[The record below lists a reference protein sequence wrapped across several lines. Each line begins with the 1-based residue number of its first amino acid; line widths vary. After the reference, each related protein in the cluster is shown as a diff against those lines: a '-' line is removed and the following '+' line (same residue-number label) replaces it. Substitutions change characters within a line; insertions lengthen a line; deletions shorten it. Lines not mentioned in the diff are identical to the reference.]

1 MTPVADY
8 IIDLDKRITFV
19 ERQTRKLAQ
28 SDVSTFA
35 VESAASLPPPQDG
48 MVVLLLDTNTQMV
61 VVNLLGTGLAWTAG
75 GPIPGWP

>member
-8 IIDLDKRITFV
+8 IIDLDKRITYV

-28 SDVSTFA
+28 ADVVVAAMNSTDP
-35 VESAASLPPPQDG
+35 LPEPYVG
-48 MVVLLLDTNTQMV
+48 SVVWLLDTGQQMV